1 MGSNG
6 VAAVLRLAGLGNLI
20 GNYPPDTLDRGF
32 SFQDFAAVNE
42 AMVQMYGPHGARGL
56 CLRAGR
62 AMLSSAV
69 TEGGLMADLPDP
81 AFSLLPDGAK
91 VKVGLNTLAQVLS
104 KLTDQEARLEEQG
117 GELVFVVEKCP
128 ECWGRTSDSPLCHA
142 QAGTLIEA
150 LHWLIGSEEYDAT
163 EVRCIACGDGACTFL
178 VSKKPEEQAGPQ
190 DMQEESSET
199 GGKGSTEAPVA

>member
-32 SFQDFAAVNE
+32 SFEDFAAVNE
-42 AMVQMYGPHGARGL
+42 AMAEMYGPHGARGL

-62 AMLSSAV
+62 AMLNSAV

-81 AFSLLPDGAK
+81 AFSLLPVGAK

-104 KLTDQEARLEEQG
+104 KLSDQEARLEEHG
-117 GELVFVVEKCP
+117 DELVFVIEKCP
-128 ECWGRTSDSPLCHA
+128 ECWGRASESAICHA
-142 QAGTLIEA
+142 QTGMLVEA
-150 LHWLIGSEEYDAT
+150 LQWLLGSEEYDAN
-163 EVRCIACGDGACTFL
+163 EVQCSARGDGACTFL
-178 VSKKPEEQAGPQ
+178 VTKKPEEQAGPQ
-190 DMQEESSET
+190 DIPEEPSET
-199 GGKGSTEAPVA
+199 GGEGSTEAPVV